1 MIRALRRFLRGLVSL
16 WDKYN
21 NDLTLVFTLKRSHLH
36 YSDLILLLLSF
47 VLLVNDLQ
55 NLRLR
60 YL

>member
-21 NDLTLVFTLKRSHLH
+21 TDLTLVFTLKRSHLH